1 MCRGCGKDFCMS
13 HANQHRQELGKQMDE
28 LTLDHDQFRQKLME
42 KQSIDTPY
50 YSHLKQKIKQWEEE
64 SIGKIH
70 QVANDARKNLE
81 NMIEQHSIQLTE
93 ALAKIAHEID
103 HARKEDEYFETDIQQ
118 WTQQLYQLKN
128 NLAKS
133 SVCNIRQEKNAV
145 PFISKIYI
153 DLLHDDAFGMTFGN
167 VQLEDNNQVSVHDQS
182 DSYATVRGKGEYLYG
197 QHRLRLKIE
206 EYHSS
211 KWIFVGI
218 TSAEILITDN
228 ATNSPSIYG
237 WVGPN
242 QVYLNGVYNCGYGG
256 YRSDAQKNDIL
267 ELLIDCDEHKIRL
280 TNERTNSSYELDVDL
295 IKCPFPWQLNLILYF
310 AGDRIRLLPS

>member
-1 MCRGCGKDFCMS
+1 M
-13 HANQHRQELGKQMDE
+13 
-28 LTLDHDQFRQKLME
+28 TL
-42 KQSIDTPY
+42 
-50 YSHLKQKIKQWEEE
+50 
-64 SIGKIH
+64 
-70 QVANDARKNLE
+70 
-81 NMIEQHSIQLTE
+81 
-93 ALAKIAHEID
+93 
-103 HARKEDEYFETDIQQ
+103 
-118 WTQQLYQLKN
+118 
-128 NLAKS
+128 
-133 SVCNIRQEKNAV
+133 
-145 PFISKIYI
+145 
-153 DLLHDDAFGMTFGN
+153 GN
-167 VQLEDNNQVSVHDQS
+167 VQLEDNNQVAVHDQS

-280 TNERTNSSYELDVDL
+280 TNERTNSSYELDIDL
-295 IKCPFPWQLNLILYF
+295 IKCPFPWQLNVILYF